1 MRSPARALF
10 AAGLTLSALG
20 LAACGGR
27 FVSPHGAAA
36 RTTVIGGGQTSED
49 GGYSTTSTSSSTGAG
64 SGPSGLPSLPST
76 ATHPATVPTTAH
88 VGTTAV
94 RTRPRRRSPAT
105 TRRTWSTSP
114 GLDDNLS
121 KAYVGPLASVT
132 TNRLAQASVRQAATL
147 LAAQEHGV
155 GTLRDD
161 HVSVVMTGPAS
172 AALADCQDEHHFYL
186 VNDNSGTPDPF
197 IERGYF
203 VDRPRWCSRTGT
215 GSSTCSR
222 RRTTPATSDAL
233 GGRAQGGPDR
243 LEREGV

>member
-1 MRSPARALF
+1 VRAPARALF
-10 AAGLTLSALG
+10 AASLTLSALG

-27 FVSPHGAAA
+27 FVTPHGDAA

-49 GGYSTTSTSSSTGAG
+49 GGYSTTSTSSSAQGG
-64 SGPSGLPSLPST
+64 SDPSGLPSLPST
-76 ATHPATVPTTAH
+76 GTHPAIVPTTAH
-88 VGTTAV
+88 VGTTAGANPTQKAIISDYESYLV
-94 RTRPRRRSPAT
+94 DLS
-105 TRRTWSTSP
+105 

-172 AALADCQDEHHFYL
+172 AALADCQDELHFYL
-186 VNDNSGTPDPF
+186 VNDNAGTPDPF

-203 VDRPRWCSRTGT
+203 V
-215 GSSTCSR
+215 GSAQMVLQNGHWLVDVFTTTHDTC
-222 RRTTPATSDAL
+222 AAF
-233 GGRAQGGPDR
+233 
-243 LEREGV
+243 

>member
-1 MRSPARALF
+1 VRAPARALF

-20 LAACGGR
+20 LASCGGR

-36 RTTVIGGGQTSED
+36 RTTVIGGSGRTVGD
-49 GGYSTTSTSSSTGAG
+49 GGDSTTPSTSSAQSSARA
-64 SGPSGLPSLPST
+64 SDPSALPTLPST
-76 ATHPATVPTTAH
+76 GSHPTTVPTTTRA
-88 VGTTAV
+88 GSTASGDPTQ
-94 RTRPRRRSPAT
+94 RAI
-105 TRRTWSTSP
+105 TSDYEAYLVDLS

-172 AALADCQDEHHFYL
+172 AALADCQDEDHFYL
-186 VNDNSGTPDPF
+186 VDDNSGTPDPF

-203 VDRPRWCSRTGT
+203 V
-215 GSSTCSR
+215 GSAQMVLQNGHWLVDVFTTTHDTC
-222 RRTTPATSDAL
+222 AAF
-233 GGRAQGGPDR
+233 
-243 LEREGV
+243 

>member
-1 MRSPARALF
+1 VRAPARALF

-27 FVSPHGAAA
+27 FVSPHDAAA
-36 RTTVIGGGQTSED
+36 RTTVIGSGRTVAD
-49 GGYSTTSTSSSTGAG
+49 GGDSTTPTTSSAPG
-64 SGPSGLPSLPST
+64 SGPSALPSLPST
-76 ATHPATVPTTAH
+76 ASHPTTVPTT
-88 VGTTAV
+88 
-94 RTRPRRRSPAT
+94 TRAG
-105 TRRTWSTSP
+105 STPSEDP
-114 GLDDNLS
+114 TQRAIITDYEAYLVDLSGLDDNLS

-172 AALADCQDEHHFYL
+172 AALADCQDEDHFYL

-203 VDRPRWCSRTGT
+203 V
-215 GSSTCSR
+215 GSAQMVLQNGHWLVDVFTTTHVTC
-222 RRTTPATSDAL
+222 AAF
-233 GGRAQGGPDR
+233 
-243 LEREGV
+243 